1 MMRGKNIRQ
10 IGAAAFITIMLI
22 VTAFMLLCMEA
33 ESRTQAAM
41 LFDNSMYEEKE
52 QIFKEEVTSV
62 LQEYDCVN
70 SGVALNRVVDLD
82 GSRQYRLEIHDR
94 RLTLLDETQ
103 RTQLFAALRCLC
115 IRGYDGES
123 FPVEIILSE

>member
-52 QIFKEEVTSV
+52 QSFKEEVTSV
-62 LQEYDCVN
+62 LQEYDCMN
-70 SGVALNRVVDLD
+70 SGVALTRVVDLD

-94 RLTLLDETQ
+94 RLTLLDETD
-103 RTQLFAALRCLC
+103 RRQLSAALGCLC
-115 IRGYDGES
+115 IRGYDGEN